1 MFLIILTFIS
11 AISISLIAAGYSI
24 IGLATL
30 FAGAA
35 TPIIAMGSALEVGKL
50 VAASWLYHNWR
61 RNIPKSLKA
70 YLFTSIIVLI
80 FITSVGIFGFLSKA
94 HLDQVKPTAGNTEQI
109 ALIDK
114 KIKQEEKIIE
124 RAEKTL
130 AQLDKALDV
139 YIDKE
144 YVSRGLKERNKQ
156 KEERDLLNKSIDESM
171 AKIADLNNSKS
182 SINIEQ
188 LKLEA
193 DVGPLKYVAELIYGD
208 NAKDHFDSAV
218 RIIILI
224 LIFVFDPLAVL
235 LLIASQYTFN
245 WAREQKGGGS
255 LPPKSDPDNSPTSPT
270 PGYTDEEWDQAHREN
285 YEFDRAKVI
294 DANEPPE
301 IVEPEEPKE
310 KEKTTSE
317 LLMEGFKE
325 EQEQRAI
332 EEQNEEWADMYAQAD
347 NTLPKDSV
355 AEQIEDETLKELSNL
370 DKWNEWVEKANEE
383 AEKNPEEPKKE
394 LPDTKNRIFYSAEV
408 EDQKKTP
415 EGINYM
421 KKEGNKQVRKTS
433 TPKS

>member
-1 MFLIILTFIS
+1 MFLTLITFIS
-11 AISISLIAAGYSI
+11 AISISLTAAGYSI
-24 IGLATL
+24 LGLATL
-30 FAGAA
+30 FAGAYV
-35 TPIIAMGSALEVGKL
+35 PIIAMGSALEVGKL

-114 KIKQEEKIIE
+114 KIRQEEKIIE

-156 KEERDLLNKSIDESM
+156 KEERDLLNKSIDEAM

-235 LLIASQYTFN
+235 LLIAANISLNQWRDKRDENKTDTMERALKRIEVLENRNRRLKIYKDLTKEFGDNPDEIKLKLSQIYDWN
-245 WAREQKGGGS
+245 
-255 LPPKSDPDNSPTSPT
+255 N
-270 PGYTDEEWDQAHREN
+270 
-285 YEFDRAKVI
+285 
-294 DANEPPE
+294 
-301 IVEPEEPKE
+301 
-310 KEKTTSE
+310 
-317 LLMEGFKE
+317 
-325 EQEQRAI
+325 
-332 EEQNEEWADMYAQAD
+332 
-347 NTLPKDSV
+347 
-355 AEQIEDETLKELSNL
+355 
-370 DKWNEWVEKANEE
+370 DKN
-383 AEKNPEEPKKE
+383 
-394 LPDTKNRIFYSAEV
+394 
-408 EDQKKTP
+408 
-415 EGINYM
+415 
-421 KKEGNKQVRKTS
+421 
-433 TPKS
+433 

>member
-1 MFLIILTFIS
+1 MFLTLVTFIS

-24 IGLATL
+24 LGLATL
-30 FAGAA
+30 FAGAYV
-35 TPIIAMGSALEVGKL
+35 PIIAMGSALEVGKL

-114 KIKQEEKIIE
+114 KIRQEEKIIE

-156 KEERDLLNKSIDESM
+156 KEERDLLNKSIDEAM

-182 SINIEQ
+182 SITIEQ

-235 LLIASQYTFN
+235 LLIAANISLRQWQQKRSFIKTTKKRDLQKRIEALQQKNKKLRIYKDLTRDLGDN
-245 WAREQKGGGS
+245 PDEIKLKLNQIYDWNEQK
-255 LPPKSDPDNSPTSPT
+255 
-270 PGYTDEEWDQAHREN
+270 
-285 YEFDRAKVI
+285 
-294 DANEPPE
+294 
-301 IVEPEEPKE
+301 
-310 KEKTTSE
+310 
-317 LLMEGFKE
+317 
-325 EQEQRAI
+325 
-332 EEQNEEWADMYAQAD
+332 
-347 NTLPKDSV
+347 
-355 AEQIEDETLKELSNL
+355 
-370 DKWNEWVEKANEE
+370 
-383 AEKNPEEPKKE
+383 
-394 LPDTKNRIFYSAEV
+394 
-408 EDQKKTP
+408 
-415 EGINYM
+415 
-421 KKEGNKQVRKTS
+421 
-433 TPKS
+433 

>member
-1 MFLIILTFIS
+1 MFLTLVTFIS

-24 IGLATL
+24 LGLATL
-30 FAGAA
+30 FAGAYV
-35 TPIIAMGSALEVGKL
+35 PIIAMGSALEVGKL

-156 KEERDLLNKSIDESM
+156 KEERDLLNKSIDEAM
-171 AKIADLNNSKS
+171 EKIANLNNSKS

-235 LLIASQYTFN
+235 LLIAAN
-245 WAREQKGGGS
+245 IS
-255 LPPKSDPDNSPTSPT
+255 LNQWRDKRDEKK
-270 PGYTDEEWDQAHREN
+270 TD
-285 YEFDRAKVI
+285 
-294 DANEPPE
+294 
-301 IVEPEEPKE
+301 
-310 KEKTTSE
+310 T
-317 LLMEGFKE
+317 M
-325 EQEQRAI
+325 
-332 EEQNEEWADMYAQAD
+332 
-347 NTLPKDSV
+347 
-355 AEQIEDETLKELSNL
+355 
-370 DKWNEWVEKANEE
+370 EKALRRIEVLEGRNKRLKIYKDLTKEFGDNPDE
-383 AEKNPEEPKKE
+383 IKLKLNQIYDWNNDKN
-394 LPDTKNRIFYSAEV
+394 
-408 EDQKKTP
+408 
-415 EGINYM
+415 
-421 KKEGNKQVRKTS
+421 
-433 TPKS
+433 

>member
-1 MFLIILTFIS
+1 MFLTLVTFIS

-24 IGLATL
+24 LGLATL
-30 FAGAA
+30 FAGAYV
-35 TPIIAMGSALEVGKL
+35 PIIAMGSALEVGKL

-94 HLDQVKPTAGNTEQI
+94 HLDQVKPTAGNTEQR

-114 KIKQEEKIIE
+114 KIRQEEKIIE

-156 KEERDLLNKSIDESM
+156 KEERDLLNKSIDEAM

-235 LLIASQYTFN
+235 LLIAAN
-245 WAREQKGGGS
+245 IS
-255 LPPKSDPDNSPTSPT
+255 LNQWRDKRDENK
-270 PGYTDEEWDQAHREN
+270 TDTM
-285 YEFDRAKVI
+285 DRALRRIEVLENRNRRLKVYK
-294 DANEPPE
+294 DLTKEFGDNPDE
-301 IVEPEEPKE
+301 IKL
-310 KEKTTSE
+310 KLS
-317 LLMEGFKE
+317 
-325 EQEQRAI
+325 
-332 EEQNEEWADMYAQAD
+332 
-347 NTLPKDSV
+347 
-355 AEQIEDETLKELSNL
+355 QIYDWNN
-370 DKWNEWVEKANEE
+370 DKN
-383 AEKNPEEPKKE
+383 
-394 LPDTKNRIFYSAEV
+394 
-408 EDQKKTP
+408 
-415 EGINYM
+415 
-421 KKEGNKQVRKTS
+421 
-433 TPKS
+433 

>member
-1 MFLIILTFIS
+1 MFLTLITFIS

-24 IGLATL
+24 LGLATL
-30 FAGAA
+30 FAGAYV
-35 TPIIAMGSALEVGKL
+35 PIIAMGSALEVGKL

-61 RNIPKSLKA
+61 RNIPKSLKT
-70 YLFTSIIVLI
+70 YLFTSIIVLV

-144 YVSRGLKERNKQ
+144 YVSRGLKERKKQ
-156 KEERDLLNKSIDESM
+156 KEERELLNKSIDEAM

-182 SINIEQ
+182 SITIEQ

-208 NAKDHFDSAV
+208 EAKDHFDSAV

-235 LLIASQYTFN
+235 LLIAANISLRQWQQKRSFIKTTKKRDLQKRIEALQQKNKKLRIYKDLTRDLGDN
-245 WAREQKGGGS
+245 PDEIKLKLNQIYDWNEQK
-255 LPPKSDPDNSPTSPT
+255 
-270 PGYTDEEWDQAHREN
+270 
-285 YEFDRAKVI
+285 
-294 DANEPPE
+294 
-301 IVEPEEPKE
+301 
-310 KEKTTSE
+310 
-317 LLMEGFKE
+317 
-325 EQEQRAI
+325 
-332 EEQNEEWADMYAQAD
+332 
-347 NTLPKDSV
+347 
-355 AEQIEDETLKELSNL
+355 
-370 DKWNEWVEKANEE
+370 
-383 AEKNPEEPKKE
+383 
-394 LPDTKNRIFYSAEV
+394 
-408 EDQKKTP
+408 
-415 EGINYM
+415 
-421 KKEGNKQVRKTS
+421 
-433 TPKS
+433 